1 MSKRSLIIPCE
12 TQTRELDAKLLLAC
26 FAAERGFS
34 VIVGSK
40 KQINR
45 RMGSLPRSIYLSKS
59 LTKRNALNY
68 EMLRRIGH
76 TLIGGDEE
84 ALVYSSPESYLQL
97 KVSELTL
104 RKTDALV
111 AWGPKNA
118 RLWGEF
124 AGFHGAPIYI
134 TGNPR
139 TDLLRPELRDFF
151 TPDVEAI
158 RRRFG
163 RFVLV
168 NTNFSRVN
176 HYFSGQ
182 SRQRRALESGA
193 GSAFT
198 LGLADH
204 KTRLFG
210 CFDEM
215 VVALARAFPDQ
226 TIVIRPH
233 PSEQHETW
241 KRTAAGY
248 PNVHV
253 LHEGNVIPWLLASD
267 VLIHNGCTTAIE
279 AYLLGVASIAY
290 QPVRSKEFDHDLPN
304 RMSHRAFDVEAL
316 IQLVKDQLGGGIAPD
331 PTEEAA
337 KQELIDRHIVA
348 RTGALASE
356 RLVDALELY
365 QDERGDGGRPSL
377 ASDVAGRVAAKTR
390 GWIQRMEAYI
400 PGHHNNL
407 VFLRHMF
414 PGVDEA
420 DVGDRIERFGALLGR
435 FSGVRARRLYDDVF
449 EISAIDAK

>member
-12 TQTRELDAKLLLAC
+12 TQTRELDAKLLLSC

-68 EMLRRIGH
+68 EMLRRMGH
-76 TLIGGDEE
+76 TLIAGDEE
-84 ALVYSSPESYLQL
+84 ALVYASPESYLHL
-97 KVSELTL
+97 KVSDAML
-104 RKTDALV
+104 RKVDALV
-111 AWGPKNA
+111 AWGPENA
-118 RLWGEF
+118 RLWREL
-124 AGFHGAPIYI
+124 AGFHEAPIYI

-139 TDLLRPELRDFF
+139 TDLLRPELRGFLM
-151 TPDVEAI
+151 PDVEEI

-176 HYFSGQ
+176 HYFPGQ
-182 SRQRRALESGA
+182 SRQRRALQNGTASPLD
-193 GSAFT
+193 

-204 KTRLFG
+204 KARLFAR
-210 CFDEM
+210 FDEM
-215 VVALARAFPDQ
+215 IRSLARAFPDQ

-241 KRTAAGY
+241 RRTTAGY

-253 LHEGNVIPWLLASD
+253 VHEGNVAPWLLASD

-279 AYLLGVASIAY
+279 AYLLGVVSIAY
-290 QPVRSKEFDHDLPN
+290 QPVRSKDFDHDLPN
-304 RMSHRAFDVEAL
+304 HMSHRAFDVEAL
-316 IQLVKDQLGGGIAPD
+316 IQLVKDQLGGGIGSN
-331 PTEEAA
+331 PTEDAV
-337 KQELIDRHIVA
+337 KRDLVDRYIA
-348 RTGALASE
+348 GRTGPLASE
-356 RLVDALELY
+356 RLVDALELFEN
-365 QDERGDGGRPSL
+365 ERGDVRRPPL
-377 ASDVAGRVAAKTR
+377 ASHLAGRVAARTR
-390 GWIQRMEAYI
+390 GLMQRLEAYI

-414 PGVDEA
+414 PGVTEA
-420 DVGDRIERFGALLGR
+420 DVADRIDRFGELLGR
-435 FSGVRARRLYDDVF
+435 FSAVRSRRLYDDIF
-449 EISAIDAK
+449 EVSAVDAK